1 MIQLAGLFFKLFFK
15 LFLSRKHLAYKIT
28 MLEKENEILERR
40 LAGKRI
46 VTNHFD
52 RLFFVFLN
60 KIMAVKDYITIVQ
73 PATVLRWQKM
83 IIRRLWTFRQESG
96 IKGRRPVERDIRN
109 LILSM
114 KNENLFW
121 GVKRIQ
127 GELLKLGIVLDSKT
141 IWNIIREFRK
151 RGKIKT
157 GLSWKKF
164 LEMHEQSF
172 YAMDFFTVDTFL
184 NKRYYVLF
192 FISHQTKEIVRFA
205 ITENPVKE
213 FVRQQLMELSEEL
226 KRTIYL
232 LHDNAVQFNLRYTDY
247 MMKGIATSVQAPNM
261 NAIAERFVGSVRRE
275 ALDHYI
281 ILSRAQ
287 LKTVLA
293 DYIHYYNALRP
304 HQGLDQQ
311 PPSGYR
317 PQEEGEILKIPIL
330 SGLHHHY
337 FRRAA

>member
-1 MIQLAGLFFKLFFK
+1 
-15 LFLSRKHLAYKIT
+15 
-28 MLEKENEILERR
+28 
-40 LAGKRI
+40 
-46 VTNHFD
+46 
-52 RLFFVFLN
+52 
-60 KIMAVKDYITIVQ
+60 MAVKNYITIVQ
-73 PATVLRWQKM
+73 PAMVLRWQKM
-83 IIRRLWTFRQESG
+83 IIRRLWTFKHQPR
-96 IKGRRPVERDIRN
+96 IKGRRPVEIDIWN
-109 LILSM
+109 LILNM

-141 IWNIIREFRK
+141 IWNINREFRK

-164 LEMHEQSF
+164 LEIHKQSF
-172 YAMDFFTVDTFL
+172 YAMDFFTVDTIL

-205 ITENPVKE
+205 VTENPIKE
-213 FVRQQLMELSEEL
+213 FVRQQLIELSEEL
-226 KRTIYL
+226 KRTVFL
-232 LHDNAVQFNLRYTDY
+232 LHDNAVQLNLRYTDY

-281 ILSRAQ
+281 ILRRNQ

-293 DYIHYYNALRP
+293 DYIHFYNSLRP
-304 HQGLDQQ
+304 HQGLNQQ
-311 PPSGYR
+311 SPTGYC
-317 PQEEGEILKIPIL
+317 PEEKGEILKIPIL

-337 FRRAA
+337 FWRAA